1 MLGGRVSTEGY
12 YVYIYLLMGVGKND
26 LHLLKGAGG
35 FWVRLVTLNKRYLGG
50 NRVD

>member
-12 YVYIYLLMGVGKND
+12 YVCIHLLLGVGKEN
-26 LHLLKGAGG
+26 LHVQKGAGG

-50 NRVD
+50 NPVD